1 MLLCILHSR
10 ERTGTTAYLATVQ
23 NAQISMGLPEP
34 WENSS
39 LPLLKRV
46 QAGISRI
53 RLQQGKRSSCTRSPI
68 TMHILGRMREASVA
82 SSDTNKVVVWAVAY
96 TASGFSAWGTTTRVL
111 NYMATSIVA
120 VNSHTNPRTVQIH
133 LSVTNLDI

>member
-1 MLLCILHSR
+1 MLLGILLSR

-23 NAQISMGLPEP
+23 NAQISMGLPDP
-34 WENSS
+34 WEHSS

-53 RLQQGKRSSCTRSPI
+53 RLQQGKRSSCTRSLI
-68 TMHILGRMREASVA
+68 TMHILGRMTEALVA
-82 SSDTNKVVVWAVAY
+82 SSDTNKVVLLRVFPPV
-96 TASGFSAWGTTTRVL
+96 GTTTRGL
-111 NYMATSIVA
+111 NYMAASIVA

-133 LSVTNLDI
+133 LSVTNLDIRSSG

>member
-1 MLLCILHSR
+1 MLLCILLSR

-23 NAQISMGLPEP
+23 NAQISMGLLNP
-34 WENSS
+34 WEHSS

-68 TMHILGRMREASVA
+68 TMHILGRMREALVA

-96 TASGFSAWGTTTRVL
+96 TASGFSAWENYYKSTKLYGSQYCPDTRQ
-111 NYMATSIVA
+111 VA
-120 VNSHTNPRTVQIH
+120 QCCFPQVY
-133 LSVTNLDI
+133 

>member
-1 MLLCILHSR
+1 MLLCFLLSR

-34 WENSS
+34 WEHSS

-53 RLQQGKRSSCTRSPI
+53 RLQQGSGLTRLPI
-68 TMHILGRMREASVA
+68 TMHILGRMREALVA
-82 SSDTNKVVVWAVAY
+82 SSDTNKVVVWAVTC
-96 TASGFSAWGTTTRVL
+96 TASGFSAWG
-111 NYMATSIVA
+111 NYYQSPKLLWQPILLQSTVTLTHGRSRFIV
-120 VNSHTNPRTVQIH
+120 V
-133 LSVTNLDI
+133 

>member
-1 MLLCILHSR
+1 MLLCILVSR

-23 NAQISMGLPEP
+23 NAQISMGFLDP
-34 WENSS
+34 WEHSS

-68 TMHILGRMREASVA
+68 TMHILGRMREALVA

-96 TASGFSAWGTTTRVL
+96 TASGFSAWGNYYQSTKLYGSQYCPDTRQ
-111 NYMATSIVA
+111 VA
-120 VNSHTNPRTVQIH
+120 QCCFPQVY
-133 LSVTNLDI
+133 